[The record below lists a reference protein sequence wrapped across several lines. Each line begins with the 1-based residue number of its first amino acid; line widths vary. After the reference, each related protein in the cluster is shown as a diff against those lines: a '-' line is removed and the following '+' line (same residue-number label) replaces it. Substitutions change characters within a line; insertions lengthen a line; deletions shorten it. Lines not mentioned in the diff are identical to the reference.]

1 MKWKAPIRPLNHDM
15 IHVIRY
21 VSLQLVIVIKRLSE
35 IQRCSRPKSV
45 LSLTNKIVFRVR
57 AFPKQEEKS
66 KKLKP
71 QLVLAG
77 AETGGT
83 LGNGPQIF

>member
-21 VSLQLVIVIKRLSE
+21 VSLQLVIVIKRLSG
-35 IQRCSRPKSV
+35 CSRPKSV
-45 LSLTNKIVFRVR
+45 LSLTNKIVFGVR

-77 AETGGT
+77 AETGET

>member
-21 VSLQLVIVIKRLSE
+21 VSLQLVIVIKRLSG
-35 IQRCSRPKSV
+35 CSRPKSV